1 MRLRYF
7 SRFLFLTV
15 LILLSSC
22 KVKEEYPLYAE
33 HEYSEVSAMTIPIEN
48 CFEMAENEY
57 FIYIYLS
64 RCGHC
69 LKIKNMMIE
78 FALSAKIPTYFVV
91 FDEKIP
97 IVNDVSMTIGA
108 SSVNEILILGIPT
121 LIDIT
126 NKEITFNIAGV
137 KAITDIIEPYF
148 FV

>member
-1 MRLRYF
+1 
-7 SRFLFLTV
+7 
-15 LILLSSC
+15 
-22 KVKEEYPLYAE
+22 
-33 HEYSEVSAMTIPIEN
+33 
-48 CFEMAENEY
+48 
-57 FIYIYLS
+57 
-64 RCGHC
+64 
-69 LKIKNMMIE
+69 MIE